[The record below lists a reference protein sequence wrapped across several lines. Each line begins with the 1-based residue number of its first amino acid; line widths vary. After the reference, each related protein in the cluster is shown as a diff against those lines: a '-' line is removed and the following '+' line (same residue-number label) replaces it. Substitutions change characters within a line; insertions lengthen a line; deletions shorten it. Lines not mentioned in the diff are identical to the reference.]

1 MAAAGVSDA
10 APQQSPKSREERYA
24 ELAVRVG
31 ANVQRGQLVDVVAR
45 VEHAAVA
52 RAVAREAYKAG
63 AAYVDVYYS
72 DQHIRRSL
80 IEHVADDVLS
90 WTPPWLLSRAKEVGR
105 ERAAVIALTGDAEP
119 ELLAD
124 LPGERVGRARMIEIA
139 EESTRQVNERLNNWT
154 VVGVPNE
161 GWASQMFG
169 EPDVDR
175 LWAAVEYTVRL
186 DEDDPVAAWREHVE
200 RIGGRAR
207 ALNDLEVDV
216 IHFQGPG
223 TDLRVGL
230 LPESRWQGVESQ
242 TAQGIPYVA
251 NMPTEE
257 IFTTPDLR
265 RTEGIVR
272 STRPLALY
280 GRIVRGLEVRFEK
293 GRIVEVNA
301 DEGAEVIEGQL
312 ATDDRAAYLGE
323 VALVDGSSRIGKTG
337 LTFFDTLFDENATCH
352 VAYGSAYAEAVEG
365 GLIEGVNVSSVH
377 TDFMVGGPEVDVDAI
392 TREGTVVPLLRN
404 DVWQLDD

>member
-1 MAAAGVSDA
+1 MAAARVTGADTSR
-10 APQQSPKSREERYA
+10 SEKSREERYA

-31 ANVQRGQLVDVVAR
+31 ANVQPGQLVDVVAR

-52 RAVAREAYKAG
+52 RAVARAAYKAG

-72 DQHIRRSL
+72 DQHIRRAM
-80 IEHVADDVLS
+80 IEHVADDLLS

-105 ERAAVIALTGDAEP
+105 ERAAVVALTGDAEP

-124 LPGERVGRARMIEIA
+124 LPGERVGRARMVEIA
-139 EESTRQVNERLNNWT
+139 EESNRQVNEQLNNWT

-175 LWAAVEYTVRL
+175 LWKAVEYTVRL
-186 DEDDPVAAWREHVE
+186 DEDDPVAAWWKHVE
-200 RIGGRAR
+200 RIGGRAG
-207 ALNDLEVDV
+207 ALDDLQVDV
-216 IHFQGPG
+216 IHFKGPG

-230 LPESRWQGVESQ
+230 LPESRWQGVESH

-280 GRIVRGLEVRFEK
+280 GRIVRGLEMRFEN
-293 GRIVEVNA
+293 GRIVEVKA
-301 DEGAEVIEGQL
+301 QEGAEVIEGQL
-312 ATDDRAAYLGE
+312 ETDEKAAYLGE
-323 VALVDGSSRIGKTG
+323 IALVDGTSRIGKTG

-377 TDFMVGGPEVDVDAI
+377 TDFMVGGPEVDVDAV
-392 TREGTVVPLLRN
+392 TRDGTVVPLLRN
-404 DVWQLDD
+404 DVWQLEE

>member
-1 MAAAGVSDA
+1 VSDA
-10 APQQSPKSREERYA
+10 GTTTSQQSREERYA

-31 ANVQRGQLVDVVAR
+31 ANVQPGQLVDVVAR
-45 VEHAAVA
+45 VEHASVA
-52 RAVAREAYKAG
+52 RAVAREAYRAG

-72 DQHIRRSL
+72 DQHIRRAL
-80 IEHVADDVLS
+80 IEFADDELLS

-105 ERAAVIALTGDAEP
+105 ERAAVVALTGDAEP
-119 ELLAD
+119 ELLAN
-124 LPGERVGRARMIEIA
+124 LPGERVGRARMIEIN

-161 GWASQMFG
+161 GWARQMFG
-169 EPDVDR
+169 EPDVER
-175 LWAAVEYTVRL
+175 LWQTVEYAVRL

-200 RIGGRAR
+200 RVGARAR
-207 ALNDLEVDV
+207 VLNELGVDV
-216 IHFQGPG
+216 IHFKGPG

-230 LPESRWQGVESQ
+230 LPESRWQGVESR
-242 TAQGIPYVA
+242 TAHGIPYVA

-265 RTEGIVR
+265 RTEGLVR

-280 GRIVRGLEVRFEK
+280 GRIVKGLELRFAS
-293 GRIVEVNA
+293 GRIVEVRA
-301 DEGAEVIEGQL
+301 DEGGEVIEGQL
-312 ATDDRAAYLGE
+312 DTDEKAAYLGE
-323 VALVDGSSRIGKTG
+323 VALVDGTSRIGKTG

-365 GLIEGVNVSSVH
+365 GVIEGVNVSSVH
-377 TDFMVGGPEVDVDAI
+377 TDFMVGGPEVDVDAVS
-392 TREGTVVPLLRN
+392 RDGTVVPLLRN
-404 DVWQLDD
+404 DVWQLEA